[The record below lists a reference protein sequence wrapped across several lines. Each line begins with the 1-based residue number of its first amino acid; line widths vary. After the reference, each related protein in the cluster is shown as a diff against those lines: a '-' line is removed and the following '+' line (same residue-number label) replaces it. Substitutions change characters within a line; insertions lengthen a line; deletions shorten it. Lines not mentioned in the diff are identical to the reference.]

1 VWSAVDTILA
11 VEKDGADWH
20 KASAIYGRV
29 RSVACHE
36 YVQAQTTQNFKDMQ
50 AKDRA
55 VREARDD
62 MMRNLMVD
70 ADARRAYLLKASML
84 TSAREAIQQV
94 KDELAS
100 A

>member
-1 VWSAVDTILA
+1 M
-11 VEKDGADWH
+11 
-20 KASAIYGRV
+20 
-29 RSVACHE
+29 
-36 YVQAQTTQNFKDMQ
+36 QAQTTQNFKDMQ
-50 AKDRA
+50 EKDRA

-70 ADARRAYLLKASML
+70 AEARRNYLLKASML
-84 TSAREAIQQV
+84 TSARAALAQV